1 MPYIVSLHE
10 NLCKS
15 LAAVAEIIFI
25 SDPESR
31 RNLRFSL
38 SRRVG
43 SVGSQDVFGLS
54 SLSAAVMLFANLM
67 DLRCGD
73 LRHDS
78 LDVDR
83 RGCLVFG

>member
-43 SVGSQDVFGLS
+43 SAGSQDALCLS
-54 SLSAAVMLFANLM
+54 GGAVMLFAKLM
-67 DLRCGD
+67 DLCCGD